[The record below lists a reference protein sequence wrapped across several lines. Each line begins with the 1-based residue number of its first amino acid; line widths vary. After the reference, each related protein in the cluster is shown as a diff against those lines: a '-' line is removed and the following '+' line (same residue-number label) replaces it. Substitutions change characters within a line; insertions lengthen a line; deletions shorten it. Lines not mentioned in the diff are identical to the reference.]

1 MAARRRSHGPRSMR
15 QRLEDVWDNPRQRA
29 LAILGTLVVVAGLL
43 FTWEAFRAYN
53 SIQEAEDRAGALQ
66 ENIVEGD
73 VDAARRSLVLLEE
86 STSRAHNSTDG
97 PLWWLGAQVPILGRN
112 VDAARTV
119 AREIDRVVN
128 QVLPGVVDVT
138 DKVRLETYRPKD
150 GRIDLAAVAEAAP
163 VMVSADKV
171 LTQANREVGAF
182 DIDGLI
188 GPLREPMRQLQD
200 RFDRTA
206 VAASAADDAAKLMPS
221 MLAVD
226 GKKRSYLLLIMN
238 NAEVRSLAGM
248 PGSVAVIT
256 AKNGKLKMGEQGG
269 IHDVRPL
276 KRPAI
281 KLTKDERAVFQSTIA
296 TDMRNTAMHPD
307 FPRAA
312 ELAAAVVGKRWK
324 EKYDGVVA
332 IDPVGMAYMLGG
344 LGPVDIGDGFTL
356 TVNNAVSTLLNA
368 IYVKYP
374 TDIDKQDDLF
384 EVAARRIFNATV
396 AGTGDSVA
404 VIRALVRGV
413 TERRLMLWSRDATEQ
428 KRIQT
433 SGISGA
439 LDPGTGRP
447 QVGIYV
453 NDHGSTKMEY
463 YLAMRTALRSQ
474 RCLEGGAQE
483 LRTTTT
489 LASNA
494 PPKTRVM
501 SPSVVGLGTFVTPG
515 NMALGVKIFGPRGGE
530 ITSMTVDGQR
540 APIGA
545 SKFRGRP
552 VTNVVRELPPGQSS
566 VIVTTMKTPA
576 ASTGDPELRTT
587 PGVLLNDDSSSP
599 SACG

>member
-1 MAARRRSHGPRSMR
+1 MPSRSRGQRSRGMRR
-15 QRLEDVWDNPRQRA
+15 RLEDIWANPRQRA
-29 LAILGTLVVVAGLL
+29 LAIIGIPVVLAGLL
-43 FTWEAFRAYN
+43 FTWEAFRAYTAL
-53 SIQEAEDRAGALQ
+53 QEADDRAGILQ
-66 ENIVEGD
+66 DNIVEGD
-73 VDAARRSLVLLEE
+73 VDAARRSLTLLDE

-97 PLWWLGAQVPILGRN
+97 PLWWFGARVPILGRN
-112 VDAARTV
+112 VDAVRTV
-119 AREIDRVVN
+119 AREIDQVVD
-128 QVLPGVVDVT
+128 QVLPGVVDVA

-150 GRIDLAAVAEAAP
+150 GRIDLAAVADAAP
-163 VMVSADKV
+163 VMVTADKV
-171 LTQANREVGAF
+171 LTQANRDVGAF
-182 DIDGLI
+182 DVDGLI

-200 RFDRTA
+200 RFNSTA
-206 VAASAADDAAKLMPS
+206 VAASAADDAARLMPG
-221 MLAVD
+221 MLAGD
-226 GKKRSYLLLIMN
+226 GRKRSYLLLIMN

-256 AKNGKLKMGEQGG
+256 AKGGKLKMGEQGG
-269 IHDVRPL
+269 SQDIRPL
-276 KRPAI
+276 RKPAI
-281 KLTKDERAVFQSTIA
+281 RLTKDERAAFQSSIA
-296 TDMRNTAMHPD
+296 TDLRNTAMQPD

-344 LGPVDIGDGFTL
+344 LGAVDIGDGFTINI
-356 TVNNAVSTLLNA
+356 NNAVSTLLNA

-374 TDIDKQDDLF
+374 TDINKQDDRF
-384 EVAARRIFNATV
+384 EAAARRIFDATV
-396 AGTGDSVA
+396 AGTGDSVR

-433 SGISGA
+433 SGVSGA
-439 LDPGTGRP
+439 LDTGTGRP

-453 NDHGSTKMEY
+453 NDHGATKMEY
-463 YLAMRTALRSQ
+463 YLGMKTTLRSV

-489 LASNA
+489 LVSNA
-494 PPKTRVM
+494 PSNARALPPSIAGRGRFVM
-501 SPSVVGLGTFVTPG
+501 PG
-515 NMALGVKIFGPRGGE
+515 NMALGVKIFGPRRGE

-545 SKFRGRP
+545 SEFRGRP
-552 VTNVVRELPPGQSS
+552 VTNVVRELPPGESS

-576 ASTGDPELRTT
+576 ASPGDPELRTT
-587 PGVLLNDDSSSP
+587 PGIAPSEDSAAR